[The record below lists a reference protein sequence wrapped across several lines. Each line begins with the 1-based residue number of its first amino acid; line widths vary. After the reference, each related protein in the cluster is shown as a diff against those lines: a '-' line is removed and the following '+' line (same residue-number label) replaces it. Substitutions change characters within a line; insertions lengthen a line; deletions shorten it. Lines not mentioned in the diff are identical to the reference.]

1 MATPPSYF
9 LIPFLT
15 PPKTHGFPGISWVF
29 HPWDGHSLGVSS
41 LEWIALWFPWHLLGV
56 SSLRWPFPGCFIL
69 GMDRVAPLDFQ
80 LGGHQQSGF
89 HLTLQN
95 PSLPGIIIPPGAQS
109 NRHAKASSSS
119 TAWPEETQVET
130 PTVRITP
137 LHRIIQDSSGR
148 GSSLERHGGQNV
160 MIEGPEIRIEK

>member
-15 PPKTHGFPGISWVF
+15 SPKTHGYPGCVFPGIPWVLISF
-29 HPWDGHSLGVSS
+29 RPWNGCAFALG
-41 LEWIALWFPWHLLGV
+41 FP
-56 SSLRWPFPGCFIL
+56 P
-69 GMDRVAPLDFQ
+69 
-80 LGGHQQSGF
+80 GGHQQLGVP
-89 HLTLQN
+89 LTFQN

-137 LHRIIQDSSGR
+137 LHRIIQEDSQNYGKFFENAENRVWGR
-148 GSSLERHGGQNV
+148 FQIPNLDIKNWIKLPHLSSNL
-160 MIEGPEIRIEK
+160 